1 MQIKT
6 TIMYHHTPV
15 RMAGENGLVVQTS
28 INIQTNAGQNVKKTE
43 SSYTIGLNV
52 NWHSH
57 YGEQYE
63 GSLKN

>member
-1 MQIKT
+1 
-6 TIMYHHTPV
+6 
-15 RMAGENGLVVQTS
+15 MAGENGLVVQTS
-28 INIQTNAGQNVKKTE
+28 INTQTNAGQNVKKTE